1 MRYVK
6 KGDVMDTQL
15 KRGLIE
21 VCVLAALLDGESY
34 GWALIKE
41 ISNHVEI
48 SESTLY
54 PILKRLEA
62 ADLLTVSSREHN
74 GRLRKYYKIT
84 DKGVARI
91 NDFIDEQRQMQKIFS
106 YIEEKQRTRT
116 KGDTNDQK

>member
-1 MRYVK
+1 M
-6 KGDVMDTQL
+6 VMDTQL

-62 ADLLTVSSREHN
+62 AELLTVSSREHG

-84 DKGVARI
+84 DKGRARVD
-91 NDFIDEQRQMQKIFS
+91 DFIVEQREMQKIFS
-106 YIEEKQRTRT
+106 YIEEKQRSDKIQTE
-116 KGDTNDQK
+116 GETNDKS